1 MKGDLMRRTHLEKN
15 ILFLAEDSACFSL
28 MAEAMA
34 KHMSPPKARVFSA
47 GLQSGR
53 IPPEVHRVLEEIGVD
68 LTSVS
73 PKSVKEVPLN
83 DIDLVVSMNDAHA
96 KCETLPTKAKIE
108 KWQVPAPPSA
118 QAMAG
123 SPAGL
128 SVYRQGRDEID
139 RRLAALF
146 LDHWRHVA

>member
-1 MKGDLMRRTHLEKN
+1 MRRTHLERN
-15 ILFLAEDSACFSL
+15 ILFLAEDNGCLSL

-47 GLQSGR
+47 GLKSGR
-53 IPPEVHRVLEEIGVD
+53 IPLEVRRVLEEIGVT

-73 PKSVKEVPLN
+73 PKNVNEVPLN
-83 DIDLVVSMNDAHA
+83 EIDLVISFNNAHA
-96 KCETLPTKAKIE
+96 KCATLPSTAKIE
-108 KWQVPAPPSA
+108 KWPVPNPA
-118 QAMAG
+118 QAGGG
-123 SPAGL
+123 SSAIL

-146 LDHWRHVA
+146 LDHWRHVV